1 MKIAYKNIRLDLRN
15 SLCNF
20 KKLS

>member
-1 MKIAYKNIRLDLRN
+1 MRIAYKNIRLDLRN